1 MDSFDCDLRKTMRA
15 MEVLASWIP
24 RLYREVESD
33 IADRF
38 DNALL
43 NIAVHRLVEE
53 EGKAKTATI
62 LFRLAEAVAADDQRL
77 SDNPVELTN
86 LNG

>member
-1 MDSFDCDLRKTMRA
+1 
-15 MEVLASWIP
+15 
-24 RLYREVESD
+24 VEPD
-33 IADRF
+33 IVDRF

-53 EGKAKTATI
+53 EGNTKTATI

>member
-15 MEVLASWIP
+15 MEVLSSWIP
-24 RLYREVESD
+24 RLYREVEPD

-53 EGKAKTATI
+53 EGKAKTAAI

-77 SDNPVELTN
+77 SNNPVELTN

>member
-24 RLYREVESD
+24 LLYREVEPD